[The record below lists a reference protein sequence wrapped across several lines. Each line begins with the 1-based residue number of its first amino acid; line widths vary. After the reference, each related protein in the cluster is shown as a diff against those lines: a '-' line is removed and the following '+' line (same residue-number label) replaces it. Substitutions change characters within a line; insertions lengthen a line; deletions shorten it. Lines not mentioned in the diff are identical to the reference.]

1 MTLYG
6 YYYSLKTKR
15 MEVEFLR
22 VKEIRHREFITSW
35 KVVHAEILNN
45 DWTISI
51 VVLKPLSDDKIK
63 FLEKLFKSN
72 LDKSWLFDCN
82 ERMSR

>member
-1 MTLYG
+1 
-6 YYYSLKTKR
+6 

-22 VKEIRHREFITSW
+22 VKEIHHRKLIINSRKEIY
-35 KVVHAEILNN
+35 AEILNN
-45 DWTISI
+45 DWMISI

-72 LDKSWLFDCN
+72 LDDSFLFDCN